1 MLVCGV
7 RVLTL
12 VVVFTSITNA
22 ADGDGARHKTDP
34 KFLCSQCPKEG
45 VDVAQLHRNADR
57 LYREFKAKE
66 AAEELLKILSWD
78 AENFEALVK
87 LSRAHIDLGDMIP
100 ESVPG
105 WQEKRMN
112 EYRSAEDY
120 ARKAVAV
127 NPGSTWGHFYVAASL
142 GNIAVISP
150 VARQIELAG
159 AIRDAIEKSISL
171 DARNGFAYHA
181 YGVWHRKM
189 AEIGKMSRIVASVVY
204 GRSLPAGSMEQSVE
218 YLKKAITLNPTVIV
232 SRLELARTYIAM
244 EDWPAARSLLSSIRE
259 LPVQF
264 SDDATHKQKAGELL
278 EEINHPDRKLQ
289 SDR

>member
-87 LSRAHIDLGDMIP
+87 LARAHIDLGDMIP

-127 NPGSTWGHFYVAASL
+127 NPGSTWGHLYVAASL

-278 EEINHPDRKLQ
+278 EEINHR
-289 SDR
+289 